1 MKKRK
6 LLGLLS
12 GLFLFLFCSTTFVE
26 ASTFNGTEN
35 PDIRTQLEKL
45 EEKYGLERLPE
56 SKSNSEEMPKLNF
69 ETVEEFEQFLEA
81 LSSNSHAELEIPV
94 SKDFY
99 LPSRASNTHTLE
111 WNAFFPIDIGLP
123 LFFSKVVKFGYDYTY
138 VNGRPQFTN
147 VYDIKSDI
155 GGMTIA
161 ISWVHDLGVL
171 THYSATYS
179 TKDTAHIKVEGH
191 YVFGVVVGNFEI
203 GYKVHDTW
211 TCALVLVP

>member
-12 GLFLFLFCSTTFVE
+12 GVFLFLFCSTSFVE
-26 ASTFNGTEN
+26 AATFNGNEN
-35 PDIRTQLEKL
+35 SSIETQLEKL
-45 EEKYGLERLPE
+45 EEKYGLEKLPE
-56 SKSNSEEMPKLNF
+56 SKSNLGEMPKLNF

-81 LSSNSHAELEIPV
+81 LSSSSQSELEIPV
-94 SKDFY
+94 SKDLY
-99 LPSRASNTHTLE
+99 LPSRASNTHRIE

-123 LFFSKVVKFGYDYTY
+123 LFFSKVVKFGYDYNY

-155 GGMTIA
+155 GGMTLA

-171 THYSATYS
+171 TNYSAKYS
-179 TKDTAHIKVEGH
+179 TKDTANIKVEGH
-191 YVFGVVVGNFEI
+191 YVFGVVVGNFEV

-211 TCALVLVP
+211 TCSLTLVP